1 MALRSTTS
9 AAGPAAGFTLI
20 EVLITLA
27 IVAISLAA
35 FIRLTSQTTSN
46 LGRVER
52 KALATLSAQNS
63 LQELRIDAATT
74 QGRWE
79 RACPQGDLP
88 LVCVVTVGPDQ
99 GGLRHVTV
107 QVRMPDD
114 PSPLLALQTQLAQGR
129 P

>member
-1 MALRSTTS
+1 MCSTTS
-9 AAGPAAGFTLI
+9 RSRAAAGFTLI
-20 EVLITLA
+20 EVLIALA

-35 FIRLTSQTTSN
+35 FVRLTSQTTSN

-63 LQELRIDAATT
+63 LQDLRIDAATT

-88 LVCVVTVGPDQ
+88 LVCVVTVGPSQ
-99 GGLRHVTV
+99 GGLHRAAV
-107 QVRMPDD
+107 QVWMPGDE
-114 PSPLLALQTQLAQGR
+114 SPLLGLETLLADGR
-129 P
+129 R